1 VWSWPTRGVA
11 KAPSD
16 ELVLFRLRSTQNME
30 IGESGRYGVDS
41 IVNRVRRLIP

>member
-1 VWSWPTRGVA
+1 MWSCSTSGVA

-30 IGESGRYGVDS
+30 RAGDMGYTT
-41 IVNRVRRLIP
+41 L

>member
-16 ELVLFRLRSTQNME
+16 ELVLFRLRSTQN
-30 IGESGRYGVDS
+30 SGRAGDGLNN
-41 IVNRVRRLIP
+41 IVNRV